1 MRKHILLS
9 SIIASSALAVTAYG
23 QIING
28 NFANGF
34 NGWTVTGSKTEI
46 PTRPFDPVTVSGLGT
61 ASVVNGNTALIS
73 SAPDGGDFL
82 TVTRLSQTFTVPGRA
97 AVRARFGDVGRLR
110 LSNYRG
116 HTPAIPLAFNYQFLT
131 DETPGDIY
139 DFSQIKLGNSQ
150 LVFNTPAN
158 TAPPG
163 AFGFTN
169 ATPVQL
175 VTTDISALRGKNT
188 TLSFTVADT
197 IDDEVNSGTA
207 IWDVK
212 ILPYV
217 LEDIDAIAGVYS
229 SGLPMALAQRGI
241 LLNTVQTANR
251 DVNARLFRLRSEIG
265 AAGSSGVTGL
275 HGLSKDAKDHKKIII
290 APEEP
295 RWEIFASGTYGNR
308 DVESLGP
315 TAGFT
320 TDLYSGTIGVEY
332 AICPEHLT
340 LGLSTTY
347 LEADNDIGLGVG
359 DVEIEGYTFSAYAS
373 YTKDAFYADLL
384 YSFGTFHHSIDR
396 STGLGT
402 TATAQPDSRSHSIQ
416 FNTGY
421 NLQFGSI
428 VTGPIASLDYIN
440 GSIDG
445 YKEDRAGSAGIK
457 VGEQNLDSLVSRI
470 GWQVSR
476 PTKTG
481 FGLLTPQVRAAWV
494 HEYLGDEKQ
503 ITAKLNNSPYYLVN
517 GGSISRIGSFS
528 ATGNSAAPGDD
539 YLSLG
544 AGLSLQISDRAA
556 VVLDYETRLFQA
568 DSSGHV
574 VSLTGSVKL

>member
-28 NFANGF
+28 SFADGF
-34 NGWTVTGSKTEI
+34 NGWNITGSAAII
-46 PTRPFDPVTVSGLGT
+46 PTRPFDPVTVSGLGNAT
-61 ASVVNGNTALIS
+61 VVNGNTALIS
-73 SAPDGGDFL
+73 TNPGAPL
-82 TVTRLSQTFTVPGRA
+82 TVTRLSQTFAVPGRA
-97 AVRARFGDVGRLR
+97 AVRAQFGDVGRLR
-110 LSNYRG
+110 LSNFRG
-116 HTPAIPLAFNYQFLT
+116 HNPAIQLAFNYQFLT
-131 DETPGDIY
+131 NEAVNAVF
-139 DFSQIKLGNSQ
+139 DFSQIKLGDTQ

-163 AFGFTN
+163 AFGFAN

-175 VTTDISALRGKNT
+175 VTTDISALQGKNT

-197 IDDEVNSGTA
+197 IDAIVDSGIA

-217 LEDIDAIAGVYS
+217 LEDIDAIAGIYS

-265 AAGSSGVTGL
+265 AVGAAGPTGL
-275 HGLSKDAKDHKKIII
+275 HGLSKDAKDHKKVII

-295 RWEIFASGTYGNR
+295 RWEVFAGGTYGNR
-308 DVESLGP
+308 DVESIGP

-320 TDLYSGTIGVEY
+320 TDLYSGTLGVEY
-332 AICPEHLT
+332 ALCPQGHLHV
-340 LGLSTTY
+340 GLAATY

-359 DVEIEGYTFSAYAS
+359 DVEIEGYSFSAYAS

-384 YSFGTFHHSIDR
+384 YSFGTFHHNIAR
-396 STGLGT
+396 PTGLGA
-402 TATAQPDSRSHSIQ
+402 TATAQPDSRSHSVQ

-421 NLQFGSI
+421 NLQYGSF

-445 YKEDRAGSAGIK
+445 YKEDRGGSAGIK

-470 GWQVSR
+470 GWQVSL

-494 HEYLGDEKQ
+494 HEYMNEEKQ
-503 ITAKLNNSPYYLVN
+503 ITAKLNNSPFYLVN

-528 ATGNSAAPGDD
+528 ATGNSAEPGDD

-544 AGLSLQISDRAA
+544 GGLSLQITDRAS
-556 VVLDYETRLFQA
+556 VILDYEARLLQA
-568 DSSGHV
+568 DSSGQA
-574 VSLTGSVKL
+574 VSLTGSVKF